1 MSFVILEAIQ
11 LRMLKT
17 WLLFASLHYPAIPYS
32 WKASS
37 WSITLWAHLPIIRT
51 CMYLAYVHFYMQFE
65 SSKLLGILYCH
76 VFGGIVLL
84 LHRATSTINR
94 ITYLPWSDSD
104 LAELRKVTPL
114 PQEFEDPNG
123 LPQLSTKQR
132 SNILNWMRPYD
143 ICDNPRMVHLIS
155 SFSIKQVSKSN
166 PQVNVVPVY

>member
-1 MSFVILEAIQ
+1 MGI
-11 LRMLKT
+11 
-17 WLLFASLHYPAIPYS
+17 PAN
-32 WKASS
+32 
-37 WSITLWAHLPIIRT
+37 H
-51 CMYLAYVHFYMQFE
+51 MYLHVPCRGLMFWLYMHFFMQFE
-65 SSKLLGILYCH
+65 LSKLWGILHCH
-76 VFGGIVLL
+76 VLRGIVLL
-84 LHRATSTINR
+84 LHRATSAINR

-155 SFSIKQVSKSN
+155 SFSIKQVSIVN